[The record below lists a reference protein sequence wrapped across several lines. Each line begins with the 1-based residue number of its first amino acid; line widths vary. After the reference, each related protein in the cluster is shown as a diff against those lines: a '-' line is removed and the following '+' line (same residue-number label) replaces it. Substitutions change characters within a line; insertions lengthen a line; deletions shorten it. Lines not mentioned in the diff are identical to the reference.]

1 MTDDEIRRLAAAVMY
16 EGYLLYPYRPCVKNV
31 RRWTFGTLFPQ
42 RHAERRGE
50 RLRQS
55 TQVLVE
61 GAEDSRLRV
70 DVGFLQVQERIAR
83 SCVARGGAE
92 PPDEEFFTPV
102 PSLEVGDCPVLSWQE
117 GVEQTVSTDFVPLP
131 GLCERP
137 ERSSF
142 AKAAARRRDI
152 VRNPSG
158 DVVGDVLRQREMLQG
173 ELEIS
178 ACRTGTGLIRITV
191 GLTNRTPMVD
201 PEDSREA
208 ERCGFMGTHL
218 LLKIERGRFLSLTDP
233 PTGREAEAAACTQ
246 DGTWPVLV
254 GSPGSTDAVLAA
266 PIILPD
272 YPSLAP
278 ESPGDLYDASEI
290 DEILSLRIRTL
301 SDSEKRSV
309 RAVEDRSRA
318 LLERTERLST
328 ETLGALHGAWRHRRE
343 MT

>member
-1 MTDDEIRRLAAAVMY
+1 MTDDDIRRLAAAVMY

-42 RHAERRGE
+42 RHAERSGE
-50 RLRQS
+50 RLRLG
-55 TQVLVE
+55 TQILVE
-61 GAEDSRLRV
+61 ATETTRIRLE
-70 DVGFLQVQERIAR
+70 VGFLQVQERIAR
-83 SCVARGGAE
+83 SCVVRGGGE
-92 PPDEEFFTPV
+92 PPAEEFFTPV
-102 PSLEVGDCPVLSWQE
+102 PSLDAGDCPVLSWQE
-117 GVEQTVSTDFVPLP
+117 GVEQSMSPDAVRLLD
-131 GLCERP
+131 LCDRP
-137 ERSSF
+137 ERFSF

-152 VRNPSG
+152 LRNPWG
-158 DVVGDVLRQREMLQG
+158 EVVGDVLRQREVLQG
-173 ELEIS
+173 ELEVS
-178 ACRTGTGLIRITV
+178 ARRVRPGLVRITAGV
-191 GLTNRTPMVD
+191 TNRTPMGD
-201 PEDSREA
+201 PEDPREA

-218 LLKIERGRFLSLTDP
+218 ILRIEGGRGLSLTDP
-233 PTGREAEAAACTQ
+233 PPGTEAEAAACTQ
-246 DGTWPVLV
+246 DGLWPVLV
-254 GSPGSTDAVLAA
+254 GSPGSTDALLAA

-318 LLERTERLST
+318 LLERTEQLSH
-328 ETLGALHGAWRHRRE
+328 EALGALHGTWRHRRE

>member
-1 MTDDEIRRLAAAVMY
+1 
-16 EGYLLYPYRPCVKNV
+16 VKNV

-50 RLRQS
+50 RLRQA
-55 TQVLVE
+55 TQVLVDA
-61 GAEDSRLRV
+61 AEDARLRV

-92 PPDEEFFTPV
+92 PPAEEFFTPV
-102 PSLEVGDCPVLSWQE
+102 PCLDAGDCPVLSWQE
-117 GVEQTVSTDFVPLP
+117 GVEQTVSTDSVPLP
-131 GLCERP
+131 RLSDRP
-137 ERSSF
+137 ERTSF

-152 VRNPSG
+152 VRNSSG

-178 ACRTGTGLIRITV
+178 ARRTGTGLIRV
-191 GLTNRTPMVD
+191 SVAVTNRTPLTD
-201 PEDSREA
+201 PQDPRQA

-218 LLKIERGRFLSLTDP
+218 ILRIEAGRFLSLTDP
-233 PTGREAEAAACTQ
+233 PPGREAEAAACAQ

-254 GSPGSTDAVLAA
+254 GSPGSTDVVLAA

-290 DEILSLRIRTL
+290 DEILSLRIQTL

-309 RAVEDRSRA
+309 RATEERSRA
-318 LLERTERLST
+318 LLERTEQLSS
-328 ETLGALHGAWRHRRE
+328 EALGALHGTWRHRRE